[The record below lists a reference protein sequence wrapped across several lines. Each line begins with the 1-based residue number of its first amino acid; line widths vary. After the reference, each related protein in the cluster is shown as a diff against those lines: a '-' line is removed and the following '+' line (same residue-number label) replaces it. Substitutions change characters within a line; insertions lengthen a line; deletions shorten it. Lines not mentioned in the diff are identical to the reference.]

1 MPKFVKILVALVVVP
16 LVVAGCKINS
26 INYFPPHPA
35 NVRVANAIPNAAA
48 INVTVGGNPAFSGL
62 TFETLTGY
70 QSYDN
75 TTTTFSVSLVG
86 SSTPF
91 LTSSY
96 ALAGEQSYTLVTYG
110 PLNSPA
116 TLMLQDTSVSPGD
129 GKFQLVVANVAPGVG
144 AIDVY
149 LYPPGTDITNVSPT
163 FTNVTY
169 GTTGVVGNFSTGTY
183 TMTGTLTGTKV
194 LIYDSG
200 PRTYNGN
207 TETDVIMYSRG
218 SAHLVNVA
226 MLDINAGGQ
235 SVIVNNRLGEVKL
248 VNAAP
253 GIAAPGTINMLQG
266 GLGVITGLGYA
277 GASLY
282 TVLPAG
288 TPTYTFEATATPG
301 ATLATVSTT
310 LIPATD
316 QSIFLTGFPGSEK
329 AVALIDNNLPPVSGN
344 VRLRF
349 VNTSPDAGP
358 VDVSVNGTKLVSSL
372 ASPTAS
378 GYIELVAGTDTITF
392 TDSATG
398 ATLLTLSNVILTSG
412 QTSTV
417 YLLGPAA
424 SLSGLVSLDT

>member
-35 NVRVANAIPNAAA
+35 NVRVANVIPNAAA

-163 FTNVTY
+163 FTDVRY
-169 GTTGVVGNFSTGTY
+169 
-183 TMTGTLTGTKV
+183 
-194 LIYDSG
+194 
-200 PRTYNGN
+200 GN